1 MKLRNWI
8 LSATLPAL
16 ALGGVFWW
24 WQQREKAPT
33 FRLAAV
39 EKGDLRRVVTA
50 TGTINPRLVVQVGT
64 QVSGTIAKVL
74 VDYNSHVK
82 KGQLLAKIDTTFLR
96 AAVEEAEAGYTRTHT
111 QVNLA
116 EKQAARSKQLFDK
129 GLASQADWEQAQA
142 DFAVAKANA
151 VSSRAALDRARINM
165 RYASITAP
173 IDGVVIAKQVDAGQ
187 TVAASF
193 NTPTLFTLADALDS
207 MEVQANVDEADIGQV
222 WKGQSAG
229 FSVDAYPGR
238 DFAAQVVEVRL
249 QPTTVQN
256 VVQYTVILRVRN
268 GDGKLLPGMTANVT
282 LLVQERKDV
291 LKVPSA
297 ALAFTP
303 VRPKGNK
310 GGRRP
315 ADSSTLAG
323 EKGAPGDSG
332 ERRWKRRQG
341 GTSDSTGR
349 VFLLVAGKPK
359 RIPVK
364 LGLSDGGYT
373 EVTGEIAA
381 GDSVIVGSTGAGANA
396 NSGSARGLTSPGPSP
411 QAGGMQGLRRL

>member
-8 LSATLPAL
+8 LSATLMATG
-16 ALGGVFWW
+16 LGGAFWW
-24 WQQREKAPT
+24 WQQREKAPS

-74 VDYNSHVK
+74 VDFNSHVK

-96 AAVEEAEAGYTRTHT
+96 AAVEEAEAGYMRSHT
-111 QVNLA
+111 QVDLA
-116 EKQAARSKQLFDK
+116 EKQAARSRQLFDK

-142 DFAVAKANA
+142 DFAVTKANA

-222 WKGQSAG
+222 WKGQSAS

-256 VVQYTVILRVRN
+256 VVQYTVILRVHN

-282 LLVQERKDV
+282 LLVKERKNV

-303 VRPKGNK
+303 ARPKGK
-310 GGRRP
+310 SGKRF
-315 ADSSTLAG
+315 ADSSAMAG
-323 EKGAPGDSG
+323 EKSASGLGG
-332 ERRWKRRQG
+332 ERNGKRRKG
-341 GTSDSTGR
+341 GANDSTGR
-349 VFLLVAGKPK
+349 VFMLVSGKPK
-359 RIPVK
+359 RIAVK

-381 GDSVIVGSTGAGANA
+381 GDSVIVGSAGSSA
-396 NSGSARGLTSPGPSP
+396 NSGATRSMTSPGPSP
-411 QAGGMQGLRRL
+411 QGGGMQGLRRL